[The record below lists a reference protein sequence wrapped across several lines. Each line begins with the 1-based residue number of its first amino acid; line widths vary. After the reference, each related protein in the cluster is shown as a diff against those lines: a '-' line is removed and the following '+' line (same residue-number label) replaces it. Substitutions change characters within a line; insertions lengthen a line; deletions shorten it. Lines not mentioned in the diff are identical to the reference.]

1 MKPIVAIVGRPNVG
15 KSTLFNRIVGGR
27 TAIVEDVPGVTRD
40 RLYRDASWRGQ
51 DFTLIDTGGMEFTRD
66 DTITSLV
73 KKQVEI
79 AMEEADAILF
89 VVDGRTGVSPDDY
102 MIAKLLRRTKKPVIL
117 GVNKVER
124 FDDPMFMEF
133 YQLGLE
139 EPVPVS
145 AMHGMN
151 TGDLLDKLVDALP
164 ILPDDGYEPDAV
176 KVAIVGRPNV
186 GKSSLVNVFLGQE
199 RVIVS
204 DVPGTTRDAI
214 DSVLKR
220 NETEY
225 IIIDTAGLRR
235 KARIDQPTER
245 YSVIRSLRAV
255 DRSDVVLMVLDA
267 AEGVTEQDKRIA
279 GYAHEA
285 GKAVVLVVNKWD
297 LIDKDSNTINDF
309 EEDIREELPFLH
321 YAPTA
326 FVSALTKKRVE
337 RLFEL
342 IDFVIEQAT
351 RRIATSLLNDVIHEA
366 VRLTPPPTDKGR
378 RFKVF
383 YATQAGVQPPKFIL
397 FVNDA
402 KLLHF
407 SYRRYLENQLRQAF
421 GFEGNPVWLLI
432 RKREE

>member
-40 RLYRDASWRGQ
+40 RLYRDASWRGKN
-51 DFTLIDTGGMEFTRD
+51 FTLIDTGGMEFTKD

-79 AMEEADAILF
+79 AMEEADVILF
-89 VVDGRTGVSPDDY
+89 VVDGQAGVNPDDY
-102 MIAKLLRRTKKPVIL
+102 MVAKLLRRTKKPVIL
-117 GVNKVER
+117 GVNKVEQ

-139 EPVPVS
+139 DPVPVS

-164 ILPDDGYEPDAV
+164 VLPDDGYEPDAV
-176 KVAIVGRPNV
+176 KVAVVGRPNV

-204 DVPGTTRDAI
+204 NVPGTTRDAI

-220 NETEY
+220 NGTEY

-235 KARIDQPTER
+235 KARIEEPTER

-255 DRSDVVLMVLDA
+255 DRSDVVLMVVDA
-267 AEGVTEQDKRIA
+267 IEGVTEQDKRIA

-285 GKAVVLVVNKWD
+285 GKAMVLVVNKWD
-297 LIDKDSNTINDF
+297 LIDKDSNTINAF
-309 EEDIREELPFLH
+309 EEDIRAELPFLH

-342 IDFVIEQAT
+342 IDFVVEQAT
-351 RRIATSLLNDVIHEA
+351 RRIATSVLNDVIHEA
-366 VRLTPPPTDKGR
+366 VRLTPPPTDKGKR
-378 RFKVF
+378 LKIL

-432 RKREE
+432 RKRDE